1 MLHTLTT
8 SYLVMA
14 CTFLC
19 YASVELITV
28 ATHQGKWCLPNIR
41 LFRQKKL
48 PKEFCVSIN
57 PFMHNVAKWSNIL

>member
-19 YASVELITV
+19 YASVERAIETPKKNLFI

-41 LFRQKKL
+41 LFRQKKIT
-48 PKEFCVSIN
+48 KR
-57 PFMHNVAKWSNIL
+57 ILCFD